1 MAKKN
6 DLAALAALGALGYM
20 FTRNGDKVDL
30 NQPTSSGD
38 SNPTRGA
45 GYNSTE
51 TRPDVRTDF
60 GGAGDE
66 MSNVRRDVSSGDE
79 MSKYAAINKSRANST
94 STQTPIVIPDNLQNL
109 PTDENARSLK
119 LRNPPVVIT
128 KELQNLPENQSAK
141 SLKERNPPIV
151 IPDSMKNLANVP
163 TNFGSLVNPY
173 PTDNKAAA
181 KANARQAAIE
191 ATNRHN
197 EDQKAIM
204 AERRRNQKGQ
214 QDLGYGQTLKRG
226 GAVKKM
232 ASGGMTSSASRRGDG
247 IATKGKTRGK
257 IC

>member
-6 DLAALAALGALGYM
+6 DLAALAALGALGFMLKNKSDSDFQKNREDQTSKY
-20 FTRNGDKVDL
+20 R
-30 NQPTSSGD
+30 PTED

-51 TRPDVRTDF
+51 TRNAPVMELKTPAQSIDAADVSSDANSMVSSGPSGTTITGPAAPPDLNIQPPVISKAVNPAAKVQSNNLPKAIARNRSP
-60 GGAGDE
+60 GDE
-66 MSNVRRDVSSGDE
+66 MSA
-79 MSKYAAINKSRANST
+79 YAK
-94 STQTPIVIPDNLQNL
+94 NL
-109 PTDENARSLK
+109 PDVR
-119 LRNPPVVIT
+119 
-128 KELQNLPENQSAK
+128 
-141 SLKERNPPIV
+141 
-151 IPDSMKNLANVP
+151 

-173 PTDNKAAA
+173 PADNKAAA

-197 EDQKAIM
+197 EDQKALM
-204 AERRRNQKGQ
+204 DERRRNQKGQ